1 MQELK
6 FATHTPSLRRITLQR
21 LTIRSF
27 KGCRELTLHLD
38 GRSASIYGDNA
49 AGKTTV
55 YDALTWLLFGKDSS
69 GAGKFNVKPLSPEGE
84 VKDHAAETSVEA
96 VLEADGQSVTLRR
109 TYKELWT
116 KKRGRSEASF
126 DGHTSEYF
134 YNGLPVQKQD
144 FEARVGQR
152 CDEQTFRTLTDV
164 RWFCTGESE
173 ANRRNTLFALI
184 GGVSEEEVLA
194 SNPDFAPLE
203 EALSGLSVEEYK
215 AAAQKQRRTLQA
227 RSRSIP
233 ERIDEQKRTV
243 AEYQNVDFDSLRRQ
257 RAELAAKES
266 EAKAELDALNS
277 DSALVVLRERKKALS
292 AQLDALEQRN
302 TAHRHAQREP
312 GQLHHLNREMRG
324 ILDELSRMDE
334 DQRREDE
341 EAKLEQSAI
350 DELRARWHGL
360 KAEQNEAQAKTFDGA
375 DDTCPTC
382 GQKLPPEMVEQH
394 RERWEQEHARLM
406 EKLAAEKQDCITWAK
421 RHSDRVKELEQR
433 KKERLERRKE
443 LEQRQAELT
452 KESEVLKGQQVTDL
466 PGYEKESFELE
477 EQIRVVG
484 EQIRAAEEGSN
495 AARSVARKKLAE
507 LTDQIRRLDSMLA
520 CEGILNSAL
529 DRVQELTD
537 QLRDV
542 GAEVE
547 RLDALLDLCD
557 RFTRAKADYID
568 SKVNARFRLVRWKL
582 FEEQV
587 NGGVR
592 DCCVATV
599 NGVPYADL
607 NSGMKI
613 NAGLDVIRTMSA
625 AKRVTVP
632 LFIDNAESVTR
643 LEGVDTQVIRLV
655 VSEEDKEL
663 RAEVLK

>member
-1 MQELK
+1 MEAK
-6 FATHTPSLRRITLQR
+6 KTTPAPYLRRITIVSLS
-21 LTIRSF
+21 IRNF
-27 KGCRELTLHLD
+27 KGCASLTLYLNCH
-38 GRSASIYGDNA
+38 SADIFGDNA
-49 AGKTTV
+49 AGKTTI

-69 GAGKFNVKPLSPEGE
+69 GAGKFNIKPLSPDGT
-84 VKDHAAETSVEA
+84 VRDHAAETSVEA
-96 VLEADGQSVTLRR
+96 EFLVDAAPVTLRR

-116 KKRGRSEASF
+116 KKRGRSEAVF
-126 DGHTSEYF
+126 DGHVSEFF
-134 YNGLPVQKQD
+134 YNGLPVSKQD
-144 FEARVGQR
+144 YEARVGLL
-152 CDEQTFRTLTDV
+152 CDESTFRTLTDV
-164 RWFCTGESE
+164 RWFCAGESE
-173 ANRRNTLFALI
+173 ANRRSALFALI
-184 GGVSEEEVLA
+184 GGVSEEEVLESDEA
-194 SNPDFAPLE
+194 FAPLTGV
-203 EALSGLSVEEYK
+203 LNGLTVDEYK
-215 AAAQKQRRTLQA
+215 TAAQKQRRTLQG
-227 RSRSIP
+227 RSRTIP
-233 ERIDEQKRTV
+233 ARIDEQKRTV
-243 AEYQNVDFDSLRRQ
+243 TEYQDVDFDSLRRQ
-257 RAELAAKES
+257 REELAAKES

-324 ILDELSRMDE
+324 ILDELRRMDE

-360 KAEQNEAQAKTFDGA
+360 KAKQNEAQAKTFDGA

-452 KESEVLKGQQVTDL
+452 KESEALKGQQVTDL

-520 CEGILNSAL
+520 CEGMLNNARN
-529 DRVQELTD
+529 RVQELTN
-537 QLRDV
+537 QLHDV
-542 GAEVE
+542 GEETE

-557 RFTRAKADYID
+557 AFARAKAAYID
-568 SKVNARFRLVRWKL
+568 QKVNGMFRLVRWKL

-599 NGVPYADL
+599 NGVPYSDL
-607 NSGMKI
+607 NSGAKI

-655 VSEEDKEL
+655 VSEEDKKL
-663 RAEVLK
+663 RVEVLK